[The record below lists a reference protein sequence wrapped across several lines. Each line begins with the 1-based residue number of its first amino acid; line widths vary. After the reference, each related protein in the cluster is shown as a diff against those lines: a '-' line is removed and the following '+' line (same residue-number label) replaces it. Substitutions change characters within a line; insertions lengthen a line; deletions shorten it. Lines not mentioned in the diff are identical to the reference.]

1 VRAFA
6 AQWRT
11 ELTLSLRQGEQL
23 LVSLGI
29 PMLVL
34 LFFCLVDVLPARA
47 EMGGAGLKA
56 VDSLT
61 PAVLALAVMST
72 AMVSLGIATGF
83 ERYYGVLKRLGATPL
98 GRPRL
103 VGAKIAMVV
112 ALEGVQLAILVPAA
126 LLLGWRP
133 GGTPV
138 LVLPAY
144 LLGTAA
150 FAGIGLL
157 LAGTL
162 RGTLNLAVCNTLYL
176 VLLLFG
182 GVVIP
187 AERLPGPLAAVAELT
202 PSAALSDVLH
212 AALTA
217 GAPFPGRDWAVLAV
231 WAVAMPALAARRFR
245 WE

>member
-1 VRAFA
+1 MRALT

-11 ELTLSLRQGEQL
+11 ELLLSLRQGEQL
-23 LVSLGI
+23 LVSVGI
-29 PMLVL
+29 PVLALV
-34 LFFCLVDVLPARA
+34 FFSLVDVLPGRN
-47 EMGGAGLKA
+47 GQTHA
-56 VDSLT
+56 VESLA

-98 GRPRL
+98 GRGRL
-103 VGAKIAMVV
+103 VGAKAAMVLTV
-112 ALEGVQLAILVPAA
+112 EVLQLLILVPVS

-133 GGTPV
+133 GGTPIL
-138 LVLPAY
+138 LVPAY

-162 RGTLNLAVCNTLYL
+162 RGTLNLAVCNALYV

-182 GVVIP
+182 GIVIP
-187 AERLPGPLAAVAELT
+187 AAKLPGVLGGLAHLL
-202 PSAALSDVLH
+202 PSSALADVLH
-212 AALTA
+212 AALTP
-217 GAPFPGRDWAVLAV
+217 GEPFPGAAWAVLTA
-231 WAVAMPALAARRFR
+231 WAVVMPVLAARLFR

>member
-1 VRAFA
+1 MRALT

-11 ELTLSLRQGEQL
+11 ELLLSLRQGEQL
-23 LVSLGI
+23 LVSVGI
-29 PMLVL
+29 PVLALV
-34 LFFCLVDVLPARA
+34 FFSLVDVLPGRT
-47 EMGGAGLKA
+47 GQTHA
-56 VDSLT
+56 VETLA

-98 GRPRL
+98 GRGRL
-103 VGAKIAMVV
+103 VGAKAAMVLTV
-112 ALEGVQLAILVPAA
+112 EGLQLLILVPVS

-133 GGTPV
+133 GGTPI
-138 LVLPAY
+138 LLIPAY

-162 RGTLNLAVCNTLYL
+162 RGTLNLAVCNALYV

-182 GVVIP
+182 GIVIP
-187 AERLPGPLAAVAELT
+187 AAKLPGPM
-202 PSAALSDVLH
+202 AALAHLLPSSALADVLH
-212 AALTA
+212 AALTP
-217 GAPFPGRDWAVLAV
+217 GEPFPGTAWLVLTAWAVV
-231 WAVAMPALAARRFR
+231 MPVLAARLFR